1 MGSQC
6 TNKVPPLN
14 AALRLVK
21 ASDNDAPIKCPNKK
35 AASSL
40 VLNFDHPPIKRQDKK
55 KLPCY
60 WFWE

>member
-6 TNKVPPLN
+6 TNKMPPLN

-35 AASSL
+35 LPHHWFLILIIHQSINRQKLTALLL
-40 VLNFDHPPIKRQDKK
+40 V
-55 KLPCY
+55 
-60 WFWE
+60 